1 MRKLYV
7 RGFFLLLAAVMLISA
22 SACGGKESGVYD
34 LNDHAF
40 TLSQLSGKDAL
51 GREISPAGASAEKKY
66 VGVYYF
72 PWFDRIHYDNV
83 YDISEIMAKYEKSVG
98 DPTNPLWA
106 LDGAYYDP
114 SVSPSVPS
122 TTGRSRSSAT
132 TVHPIRGS
140 CGGISNCCRTRK
152 WISS

>member
-51 GREISPAGASAEKKY
+51 AGNFPRRGERGEKIRRSLL
-66 VGVYYF
+66 F
-72 PWFDRIHYDNV
+72 PLV
-83 YDISEIMAKYEKSVG
+83 
-98 DPTNPLWA
+98 
-106 LDGAYYDP
+106 
-114 SVSPSVPS
+114 
-122 TTGRSRSSAT
+122 
-132 TVHPIRGS
+132 
-140 CGGISNCCRTRK
+140 
-152 WISS
+152 

>member
-72 PWFDRIHYDNV
+72 PWFDRTIFP
-83 YDISEIMAKYEKSVG
+83 KSWQ
-98 DPTNPLWA
+98 N
-106 LDGAYYDP
+106 
-114 SVSPSVPS
+114 
-122 TTGRSRSSAT
+122 
-132 TVHPIRGS
+132 
-140 CGGISNCCRTRK
+140 TRK
-152 WISS
+152 A